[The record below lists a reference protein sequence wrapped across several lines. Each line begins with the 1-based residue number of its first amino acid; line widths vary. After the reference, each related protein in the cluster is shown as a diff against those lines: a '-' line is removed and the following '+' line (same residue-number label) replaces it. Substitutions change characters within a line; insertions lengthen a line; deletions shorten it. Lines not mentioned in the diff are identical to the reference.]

1 MSEAGVRRGAVG
13 AAAVLFTALA
23 WRFWFTCDDAYIT
36 FRYARNL
43 ARGYGIRYN
52 TGEPPSEGYSNFL
65 WLLLSAACEGVGL
78 DPAWVVNGVSVAC
91 GVLLLWRL
99 VALGSALGLS
109 TRAIGGAACALALFP
124 PFAVWGTSGLETM
137 SFALAFFWT
146 AERLA
151 FGVGRAGV
159 GAAAAGG
166 IALALS
172 RTEGVLWL
180 GVLVPLS
187 IAVRVAARGPD
198 AAPQAAA
205 RPVAVAVA
213 WMVGPLLA
221 YSAFRYGWFGS
232 LVSNTALVKAHLG
245 LGSLVRGGKYL
256 LLYWATFPLWLP
268 LLAGAWP
275 AVRRLGAPGA
285 YVAALALAIPT
296 YGVVVG
302 GDFMPMGRLFVAGLP
317 FLYLLLGVVLDGLP
331 GWAAVLVGGAVT
343 LGGLLPGAFDLH
355 LVPSSAREALHFR
368 TTDREFLSEYGR
380 WANMKEN
387 TEGFFIRGQAIRDY
401 ASPGDTLVGQAI
413 GVVGYVSDLHIY
425 DCYGLVTRSVAELPV
440 AEDAAWTHSPG
451 HDKEV
456 PAEHFVPENPTYLHM
471 RVVQGKKAA
480 ILIQDSLE
488 RWEVAESVRDRYVPE
503 FVEVDIPGETKRSFL
518 MMIRRVHRGE
528 DAAELWS
535 TFEEARVTLH
545 RELKR
550 DPAAD
555 GDAAATDAPTE

>member
-1 MSEAGVRRGAVG
+1 MNEVVKRRAAVGGAV
-13 AAAVLFTALA
+13 ALFVALA

-52 TGEPPSEGYSNFL
+52 VGEPPSEGYSNFL

-78 DPAWVVNGVSVAC
+78 DPATVVNGVSVGC
-91 GVLLLWRL
+91 GALLLWRL

-109 TRAIGGAACALALFP
+109 TRAAGSAACALALFP

-151 FGVGRAGV
+151 FGAGRAGV
-159 GAAAAGG
+159 ASAAVAGV
-166 IALALS
+166 ALALS
-172 RTEGVLWL
+172 RTEGILWL
-180 GVLVPLS
+180 GVLAPLAV
-187 IAVRVAARGPD
+187 AVRLFAGGSERAVGR
-198 AAPQAAA
+198 AA
-205 RPVAVAVA
+205 RPVIAALG
-213 WMVGPLLA
+213 WMVVPLVA
-221 YSAFRYGWFGS
+221 YSVFRFAWFGS

-285 YVAALALAIPT
+285 YVAVLATAVPV

-317 FLYLLLGVVLDGLP
+317 FLYLLLGVAVDALPRWAGVGL
-331 GWAAVLVGGAVT
+331 AGAVT

-355 LVPSSAREALHFR
+355 LVPQSAREALHFR

-387 TEGFFIRGQAIRDY
+387 TEGFFVRGQAIRDY

-413 GVVGYVSDLHIY
+413 GVVGYVSDLHIF

-440 AEDAAWTHSPG
+440 SEDAAWTHSPG

-456 PAEHFVPENPTYLHM
+456 PAEHFVSENPTYLHM

-480 ILIQDSLE
+480 ILIQDSLD
-488 RWEVAESVRDRYVPE
+488 RWEVAASVRDRYVPE
-503 FVEVDIPGETKRSFL
+503 FVEVEIPGETKRSFL
-518 MMIRRVHRGE
+518 MMIRRVRRGE
-528 DAAELWS
+528 DAAEMWS
-535 TFEEARVTLH
+535 TFEEARVALH

-555 GDAAATDAPTE
+555 GDAATTDAPSE